1 MNVSAAQ
8 SGQLMAAMPYGFPGK
23 AAVPRT
29 EDEALQLVTMQFE
42 ALFIGALLKQMRE
55 STMQSGLFGTDRASR
70 IYREMHDEALAN
82 EMAGSG
88 ALGIGRMMLQEL
100 RAEDVRNEE
109 AALNR
114 SDASR
119 DNRAQERYRLLSRK
133 A

>member
-1 MNVSAAQ
+1 MNVAAAQ

-23 AAVPRT
+23 AAVPRN
-29 EDEALQLVTMQFE
+29 EEEALQLVTMQFE

-55 STMQSGLFGTDRASR
+55 STMQSGLFGMDRASR

-100 RAEDVRNEE
+100 RAEDARRAE
-109 AALNR
+109 AMR
-114 SDASR
+114 ETG
-119 DNRAQERYRLLSRK
+119 AQERYRLLSRK